1 MNKTSKTQ
9 GVNKGS
15 KLDHQT
21 TPQPQNKER
30 GTMYK
35 IIASI
40 IFFGYTFITLNESRE
55 TSRQIAFL
63 EKKQEYKKVID
74 YQQKVNETE
83 IHCLARNMYFEARS
97 EGTAGAI
104 AVSAVVFNRVLS
116 DKYPN
121 SICGVIEEAKLS
133 QWWLKEKGLKKP
145 IKHMC
150 QFSWY
155 CDGLSDEIKDTKTYH
170 QLYTLAKELFEK
182 EDVIIDITDGAT
194 FYHATYVNPKWA
206 KYKERTV
213 KIGSHIFYR
222 ER

>member
-15 KLDHQT
+15 KLDYQT

-40 IFFGYTFITLNESRE
+40 IFFVYTFITLNESRE

-63 EKKQEYKKVID
+63 EKQQEYKKVLD

-145 IKHMC
+145 IKP
-150 QFSWY
+150 
-155 CDGLSDEIKDTKTYH
+155 
-170 QLYTLAKELFEK
+170 
-182 EDVIIDITDGAT
+182 
-194 FYHATYVNPKWA
+194 YVS
-206 KYKERTV
+206 V
-213 KIGSHIFYR
+213 
-222 ER
+222 